1 MASLSQ
7 TSQRTVAPVDME
19 RSDYVIP
26 KMDCPSEER
35 TIRLAFD
42 GASAVRRL
50 EFDLP
55 ARRLVVW
62 HEAGRADR
70 VTGRLEP
77 LGYGARLVGTTDAS
91 SEEAALASQGAPQ
104 GAGVEARTLWLL
116 LVVNGLMF
124 IVELIAGLV
133 FESSGLLTDSLDML
147 ADAGVYGLSLYVVGR
162 TPAHKLRATW
172 VSGFLQAALAVG
184 ALVEVG
190 RRAIWGSEPQPE
202 GMMALALVAL
212 VVNAACLAL
221 VYRHR
226 NGEVHMKA
234 SYIFSAN
241 DVLANLGVVVAGALV
256 AVTGSHV
263 PDLIVGLGIGGL
275 VLSGAFR
282 ILRLA
287 KPAS

>member
-1 MASLSQ
+1 MGGEP
-7 TSQRTVAPVDME
+7 R
-19 RSDYVIP
+19 
-26 KMDCPSEER
+26 
-35 TIRLAFD
+35 
-42 GASAVRRL
+42 
-50 EFDLP
+50 DL
-55 ARRLVVW
+55 
-62 HEAGRADR
+62 
-70 VTGRLEP
+70 
-77 LGYGARLVGTTDAS
+77 
-91 SEEAALASQGAPQ
+91 
-104 GAGVEARTLWLL
+104 
-116 LVVNGLMF
+116 
-124 IVELIAGLV
+124 
-133 FESSGLLTDSLDML
+133 SGLLTDSLDML